1 MYMYV
6 LKPSVN
12 LISDNYISI
21 LEEIT
26 TLKKDPRELGM
37 VFNFAPVWE
46 IVCST
51 EILGQL

>member
-6 LKPSVN
+6 LKPSMN
-12 LISDNYISI
+12 FISDNYIPI

-37 VFNFAPVWE
+37 VFYFAPVWE